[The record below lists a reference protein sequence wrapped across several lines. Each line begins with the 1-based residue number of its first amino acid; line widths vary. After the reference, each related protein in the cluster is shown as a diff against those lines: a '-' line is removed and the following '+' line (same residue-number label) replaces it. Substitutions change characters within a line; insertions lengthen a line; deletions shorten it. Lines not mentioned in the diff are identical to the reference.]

1 MEKQNVIIVG
11 GGASGMMAA
20 VVAARNGADVTILE
34 RNSRIGKK
42 ILVTGNGRC
51 NYTNTL
57 TDVLD
62 YNNPEFVEYALKY
75 FSPYKVLDFFKELG
89 IEPKIE
95 DEGKTYPLSEQ
106 ASSIID
112 VFLYELQR
120 LEVDIVSDAYVINVI
135 KRKEEFTI
143 SLQDGRQFH
152 GDSVIIATG
161 GRAMSSTGSDGSG
174 YELAQQMG
182 HTITEVFPSLVKLK
196 LDSPYLNHLQGIKM
210 PSIVQLIHNE
220 NVLQTEEGDILFG
233 NYGISGPTILQLSRK
248 AVELY
253 NHGEDVY
260 IKIVLVNSM
269 TKAELLERFERS
281 GNKPVDFSLVGLIN
295 KRYVSAILK
304 EAGIPKQNMLVD
316 ELTKQQLNDL
326 VNLLLDWRFPV
337 RGSKSFADA
346 QATAGGVSTEEINPK
361 TMESTLV
368 KGLYFTGEVMDVDG
382 RCGGYN
388 LQWAWTSGYIAGWN
402 STRSS

>member
-1 MEKQNVIIVG
+1 MKKVKVLIVG

-20 VVAARNGADVTILE
+20 VVAARNGSDVTILE
-34 RNSRIGKK
+34 RNPRIGKK

-57 TDVLD
+57 TKVLD
-62 YNNPEFVEYALKY
+62 YNNPEFVDYPLEY
-75 FSPYKVLDFFKELG
+75 FSPHRVVSFFQELG

-112 VFLYELQR
+112 VFLYELDK
-120 LEVDIVSDAYVINVI
+120 LHVNIVTDEYVNNIF
-135 KRKEEFTI
+135 KRKGMFTLFCK
-143 SLQDGRQFH
+143 SGKRFDG
-152 GDSVIIATG
+152 DKVIIATG

-174 YELAQQMG
+174 YELAEKMG

-210 PSIVQLIHNE
+210 PAKVELIHNDK
-220 NVLQTEEGDILFG
+220 VIQTEEGDILFG

-248 AVELY
+248 AVELF
-253 NHGEDVY
+253 NHGEDVFV
-260 IKIVLVNSM
+260 KIILVNSM
-269 TKAELLERFERS
+269 TKTEVLSRFGKASE
-281 GNKPVDFSLVGLIN
+281 KPVDFSLIGLIN

-304 EAGIPKQNMLVD
+304 EAGIQKQNTLVD
-316 ELTKQQLNDL
+316 DLTEEQLINLVDL
-326 VNLLLDWRFPV
+326 LFDWRFPV
-337 RGSKSFADA
+337 KGSKSFADA
-346 QATAGGVSTEEINPK
+346 QATAGGVSTKEINTQ

-368 KGLYFTGEVMDVDG
+368 EGLYFTGEVMDVDG
-382 RCGGYN
+382 RCGGFN
-388 LQWAWTSGYIAGWN
+388 LQWAWTSGYIAGW
-402 STRSS
+402 RSSRSS